1 MQLLLKVEKTLHDT
15 YSTIRDFAT
24 QQQVA
29 DALEV
34 LEEAYLQIKNPAINI
49 NQLKPPSTK
58 LNRKIDTLLRREL
71 KVELSACIFIK
82 STWRKVNREK

>member
-29 DALEV
+29 DAFKV
-34 LEEAYLQIKNPAINI
+34 LEEAYLQIKNPAI
-49 NQLKPPSTK
+49 
-58 LNRKIDTLLRREL
+58 KISISSSHLQQT
-71 KVELSACIFIK
+71 
-82 STWRKVNREK
+82 